1 MKTWIFIILA
11 GFATCAQSAEMY
23 RWIDE
28 KGVVN
33 YTSFPPPPNINRT
46 EQRKLGDNTIQTSEA
61 PYSLQQAIKNFPVT
75 LYITDCGETCTN
87 AKAHLNKRGIPYT
100 EKNPQKPEEAE
111 NFKKLTGG
119 GMQVP
124 LLVVGRLNTIKGY
137 LASEWD
143 ATLDQAGYP
152 TSPIP
157 GLKPVATR
165 PAPAPAPTVPAP
177 SAGK

>member
-1 MKTWIFIILA
+1 MKTWLFIALI
-11 GFATCAQSAEMY
+11 GFTFCAQGADMY

-33 YTSFPPPPNINRT
+33 YTSFPPPPNISKM
-46 EQRKLGDNTIQTSEA
+46 EQRKLNDNSIQTSDA
-61 PYSLQQAIKNFPVT
+61 PYSLQQAVKNFPVT
-75 LYITDCGETCTN
+75 LYVTDCGESCTS
-87 AKAHLNKRGIPYT
+87 ARAHLNKRGIPYT

-111 NFKKLTGG
+111 NFKKLTAG

-124 LLVVGRLNTIKGY
+124 LLVVGRLSTLKGY

-152 TSPIP
+152 SSPIP
-157 GLKPVATR
+157 GVKPAVTR
-165 PAPAPAPTVPAP
+165 PAPAPAPKPA
-177 SAGK
+177 ADAAAK